1 MVRDR
6 TPATIRMSSI
16 WRMISVPTLR
26 SHALPGLIRCWCL
39 AFLVAACAVPA
50 ALAAAQ
56 VSRELADLSRSLLGD
71 RSPENYRS
79 LEAFAGKASGS
90 ERAFALYSLGMARYA
105 DKRYPDAEQALQAAT
120 GKLGEMD
127 HYAAY
132 YRARCIVLAE
142 DFERSLDPLAA
153 FLRDYPESRFGSAA
167 MRLRVES
174 LLRLRRWAEAR
185 TLVKDGGGPLE
196 EPVRLYLAGR
206 VEHLDGNYSEAVS
219 LYRQAYYRFPFS
231 DQAQA
236 SERQLDSLRARM
248 GAAYPSAPAAWRLDR
263 AEKLRT
269 GRKYADAS
277 AEFGRALAAGLT
289 GTDRDRAIVHRGAA
303 DYSRRSSSAAY
314 AALAKARPKD
324 PALDAERLYL
334 LSALER
340 RKGLVQQMRSSVT
353 KLSERHK
360 ESGWYEESLLTIG
373 NYYYLQ
379 DDRKEYPKWFRRL
392 AEAFPRGERA
402 PYAHW
407 KVCWRAWL
415 DDSAERRK
423 LLSEHVTRFPA
434 SATAS
439 AALYWL
445 ARLND
450 EEGRRKEAQGLYR
463 AIVEAFPH
471 HYYGFLAAREFDLPG
486 ATVPQWVAGALPSP
500 RQLAAE
506 PTVDTRATLD
516 LAGLLASLGFD
527 ADASDELHRASY
539 RANDAHFVGRE
550 LGRLHSRRDEHFLA
564 VRAMKRY
571 AFGYLRFPM
580 EALDEES
587 WRYLFPIGWEDS
599 LRARSKRHGLDPY
612 LVAALIRQESEFN
625 PGARSS
631 AGALGL
637 MQIMPATG
645 RGLFR
650 RLGIPGFSNRKLT
663 VPDVSLRLGTFH
675 LKNVL
680 AEFEGE
686 LEKALAGYNAGERR
700 IPQWMALGPFED
712 AAEFV
717 ETIPFSETRGYVQS
731 IVRNREM
738 YRRIYED

>member
-1 MVRDR
+1 MAL
-6 TPATIRMSSI
+6 TPSALGATKISSE
-16 WRMISVPTLR
+16 LGD
-26 SHALPGLIRCWCL
+26 L
-39 AFLVAACAVPA
+39 
-50 ALAAAQ
+50 
-56 VSRELADLSRSLLGD
+56 SRELLAQRT
-71 RSPENYRS
+71 PERFQS
-79 LEAFAGKASGS
+79 LEAFAGEATGA

-105 DKRYPDAEQALQAAT
+105 DKNYENAEQALSAAA
-120 GKLGEMD
+120 GKLGELD

-142 DFERSLDPLAA
+142 NFERSLEVLET
-153 FLRDYPESRFGSAA
+153 FLRDYPGSRFRSAA

-174 LLRLRRWAEAR
+174 LLRLRRWDEAR
-185 TLVKDGGGPLE
+185 TLVKDEAGPLQ

-206 VEHLDGNYSEAVS
+206 VEHLDGNLREAVS

-231 DQAQA
+231 DQAEA
-236 SERQLDSLRARM
+236 SERQLDSLRSRM
-248 GAAYPSAPAAWRLDR
+248 GEAYPAAPAAWRLDR
-263 AEKLRT
+263 AEKLRA
-269 GRKYADAS
+269 GREYADAS
-277 AEFGRALAAGLT
+277 AEFRRALAAGLT
-289 GTDRDRAIVHRGAA
+289 GTDRDRAIVHCGSA
-303 DYSRRSSSAAY
+303 DYSRRSSTAAY
-314 AALAKARPKD
+314 AALAKARPKT

-340 RKGLVQQMRSSVT
+340 RKGLVQQMHSSAA
-353 KLSERHK
+353 KLAARHK
-360 ESGWYEESLLTIG
+360 GSEWYEETLLTVG

-379 DDRKEYPKWFRRL
+379 DNRKEYPTWFRRL
-392 AEAFPRGERA
+392 AEAFPKGEHA

-415 DDSAERRK
+415 DDSGERRK
-423 LLSEHVTRFPA
+423 LLGEHITRFPA

-439 AALYWL
+439 AAMYWL

-450 EEGRRKEAQGLYR
+450 DEGRRTEAQGLYR

-471 HYYGFLAAREFDLPG
+471 HYYGFLASREFDRPG
-486 ATVPQWVAGALPSP
+486 AKIPPWIANTLPSSRKLDSAP
-500 RQLAAE
+500 AA
-506 PTVDTRATLD
+506 DTRATLD
-516 LAGLLASLGFD
+516 LAALLASLGFD
-527 ADASDELHRASY
+527 AEASEELHRADFRKS
-539 RANDAHFVGRE
+539 DAHFVGRE
-550 LGRLHSRRDEHFLA
+550 LGRLHTRRDEHFLA

-571 AFGYLRFPM
+571 AFGYLRFPI

-625 PGARSS
+625 PSARSR

-637 MQIMPATG
+637 MQVMPATG
-645 RGLFR
+645 RHLFR

-700 IPQWMALGPFED
+700 IPQWMALGPFDD

-731 IVRNREM
+731 IIRNREM
-738 YRRIYED
+738 YQRIYGN

>member
-1 MVRDR
+1 
-6 TPATIRMSSI
+6 MSSI
-16 WRMISVPTLR
+16 RRIDPVLALR
-26 SHALPGLIRCWCL
+26 RAASSGPVASWCL
-39 AFLVAACAVPA
+39 AFLVALSLAPS
-50 ALAAAQ
+50 ALAATKI
-56 VSRELADLSRSLLGD
+56 SSELGDLSRKLLAN
-71 RSPENYRS
+71 RTPERYRS
-79 LEAFAGKASGS
+79 LEAFAGQAAGA

-105 DKRYPDAEQALQAAT
+105 DKRYADAEQALSAAL
-120 GKLGEMD
+120 GKLGEID

-132 YRARCIVLAE
+132 YRVRCIVLVE
-142 DFERSLDPLAA
+142 DFERSLGSLEA
-153 FLRDYPESRFGSAA
+153 FLRDYPGSRFRPAA

-185 TLVKDGGGPLE
+185 TLVQDDGGPLE

-206 VEHLDGNYSEAVS
+206 VEHLDGNLQEAVS
-219 LYRQAYYRFPFS
+219 LYRQAYYRFPSS

-236 SERQLDSLRARM
+236 SERQLDGLRARM
-248 GAAYPSAPAAWRLDR
+248 GEAYPAAPAAWRLDR
-263 AEKLRT
+263 AEKLRA

-277 AEFGRALAAGLT
+277 AEFRRALAAGLT

-303 DYSRRSSSAAY
+303 DYARRSSTAAY

-340 RKGLVQQMRSSVT
+340 RKRLVQQMHSSVA
-353 KLSERHK
+353 KLAVRHK
-360 ESGWYEESLLTIG
+360 GSAWYEEALLTVG

-379 DDRKEYPKWFRRL
+379 DDRKEYPQWFRRL
-392 AEAFPRGERA
+392 AEAFPKGEHA

-415 DDSAERRK
+415 DDSGERRK
-423 LLSEHVTRFPA
+423 LLGEHVTRFPA

-439 AALYWL
+439 AAMYWL

-450 EEGRRKEAQGLYR
+450 EEGRGTEAQGLYR
-463 AIVEAFPH
+463 AIIEAFPH
-471 HYYGFLAAREFDLPG
+471 HYYGFLASRELDIPG
-486 ATVPQWVAGALPSP
+486 AKVPPWVAEALPSARKLDSEP
-500 RQLAAE
+500 SAA
-506 PTVDTRATLD
+506 TRATLE
-516 LAGLLASLGFD
+516 LAGALATLGFD
-527 ADASDELHRASY
+527 TDASEELRRADY
-539 RANDAHFVGRE
+539 RKSDAHFVGRE

-580 EALDEES
+580 ETLDDES

-637 MQIMPATG
+637 MQVMPATG
-645 RGLFR
+645 RHLFR

-663 VPDVSLRLGTFH
+663 IPDVSLRLGTFH

-700 IPQWMALGPFED
+700 IPQWMALGPFDD

-731 IVRNREM
+731 IIRNREM
-738 YRRIYED
+738 YQRIYGN

>member
-1 MVRDR
+1 MSSIRRIDLVLASRRAVAPGSVGFWCLAILVAVTLLPAATAATKISSELGNLSRKLLADR
-6 TPATIRMSSI
+6 TPE
-16 WRMISVPTLR
+16 
-26 SHALPGLIRCWCL
+26 
-39 AFLVAACAVPA
+39 
-50 ALAAAQ
+50 Q
-56 VSRELADLSRSLLGD
+56 
-71 RSPENYRS
+71 YRS
-79 LEAFAGKASGS
+79 VETFAGKATGA

-105 DKRYPDAEQALQAAT
+105 DKNYENAEQALAAAV
-120 GKLGEMD
+120 GKLGELD

-142 DFERSLDPLAA
+142 DFERSLESLET
-153 FLRDYPESRFGSAA
+153 FLRDYPGSRFRSAA

-185 TLVKDGGGPLE
+185 TLVKDEGGPWE

-206 VEHLDGNYSEAVS
+206 VEHLDGNFKEAVS

-231 DQAQA
+231 DQAEA

-248 GAAYPSAPAAWRLDR
+248 GEAYPTAPAAWRLDR
-263 AEKLRT
+263 AEKLRA

-277 AEFGRALAAGLT
+277 AEFRRALAAGLT

-303 DYSRRSSSAAY
+303 DYSRRSSTAAY

-340 RKGLVQQMRSSVT
+340 RKGLVQQMHSSVD
-353 KLSERHK
+353 KLAARHK
-360 ESGWYEESLLTIG
+360 GSEWYEEALLTVG

-379 DDRKEYPKWFRRL
+379 DNRKEYPKWFRRL
-392 AEAFPRGERA
+392 AESFPKGEHA

-415 DDSAERRK
+415 DDSGERRK
-423 LLSEHVTRFPA
+423 LLGEHVTRYPA

-439 AALYWL
+439 AAMYWL

-450 EEGRRKEAQGLYR
+450 QEGRRSEAQGLYR

-471 HYYGFLAAREFDLPG
+471 HYYGFLASREFDRPG
-486 ATVPQWVAGALPSP
+486 AKIPQWIAEVLPSARKLDSAP
-500 RQLAAE
+500 SA
-506 PTVDTRATLD
+506 DTRATMD

-527 ADASDELHRASY
+527 AEASEELRRADY
-539 RANDAHFVGRE
+539 RKRDAHFVGRE
-550 LGRLHSRRDEHFLA
+550 LGRLHTRRDEHFLA

-571 AFGYLRFPM
+571 AFGYLRFPL
-580 EALDEES
+580 ETLDEQS

-625 PGARSS
+625 PSARSS

-637 MQIMPATG
+637 MQVMPATG
-645 RGLFR
+645 RHLFR
-650 RLGIPGFSNRKLT
+650 RLGIPGFSSRKLT
-663 VPDVSLRLGTFH
+663 NPDVSLRLGTFH

-731 IVRNREM
+731 IIRNREM
-738 YRRIYED
+738 YQRIYGN

>member
-1 MVRDR
+1 MPASRPCATPVRVG
-6 TPATIRMSSI
+6 SC
-16 WRMISVPTLR
+16 
-26 SHALPGLIRCWCL
+26 GL
-39 AFLVAACAVPA
+39 AFLAAVTLLPS
-50 ALAAAQ
+50 ALAATKI
-56 VSRELADLSRSLLGD
+56 SSELGDLSRKLLAD
-71 RSPENYRS
+71 RTSAHYQS
-79 LEAFAGKASGS
+79 LEAFAGKAAGA

-105 DKRYPDAEQALQAAT
+105 DKRYADAEQALSAAI
-120 GKLGEMD
+120 GELGEVD

-142 DFERSLDPLAA
+142 DFERSLGSLES
-153 FLRDYPESRFGSAA
+153 FLRDYPRSRFRSAA

-185 TLVKDGGGPLE
+185 TLVKDEGGPLE

-206 VEHLDGNYSEAVS
+206 VEHLDGNLKEAVS

-248 GAAYPSAPAAWRLDR
+248 GEAYPSAPAAWRLDR
-263 AEKLRT
+263 AEKLRA
-269 GRKYADAS
+269 GRRYANAS

-289 GTDRDRAIVHRGAA
+289 GTDRERAIVHRGAA
-303 DYSRRSSSAAY
+303 DYSRRSSTAAY
-314 AALAKARPKD
+314 AALAKARPED
-324 PALDAERLYL
+324 SALDAERLYL

-340 RKGLVQQMRSSVT
+340 RKGLVQQMRSSLA
-353 KLSERHK
+353 KLAERHTGS
-360 ESGWYEESLLTIG
+360 EWYEEALLTVG

-392 AEAFPRGERA
+392 AEAFPRGEHA

-415 DDSAERRK
+415 DDSGERRK
-423 LLSEHVTRFPA
+423 LLGEHVTRFPA

-439 AALYWL
+439 AAMYWL

-450 EEGRRKEAQGLYR
+450 EEGRRTEAQGLYR
-463 AIVEAFPH
+463 AITEAFPH
-471 HYYGFLAAREFDLPG
+471 HYYGFLASSEFDLPN
-486 ATVPQWVAGALPSP
+486 AKVPQWIADVLPSA
-500 RQLAAE
+500 RKLAAAPAAE
-506 PTVDTRATLD
+506 TQTTLD
-516 LAGLLASLGFD
+516 LAALLAALGFD
-527 ADASDELHRASY
+527 ADASEELRRADY
-539 RANDAHFVGRE
+539 RKGDAHFVGRE

-571 AFGYLRFPM
+571 AFGYLRFPI

-637 MQIMPATG
+637 MQVMPATG
-645 RGLFR
+645 RDLFR

-663 VPDVSLRLGTFH
+663 IPDVSLRLGTFH

-700 IPQWMALGPFED
+700 IPQWMALGPFDD

-731 IVRNREM
+731 IIRNREM
-738 YRRIYED
+738 YRRIYEN

>member
-1 MVRDR
+1 MSRAGR
-6 TPATIRMSSI
+6 TVF
-16 WRMISVPTLR
+16 VPTSR
-26 SHALPGLIRCWCL
+26 PAASPGSVGSWCL
-39 AFLVAACAVPA
+39 AFLAAVTLLPS
-50 ALAAAQ
+50 ALAATKI
-56 VSRELADLSRSLLGD
+56 SSELGDLSRKLLAD
-71 RSPENYRS
+71 RTAQRYQS
-79 LEAFAGKASGS
+79 LEAFAGKATGA
-90 ERAFALYSLGMARYA
+90 ERALALYSLGMARYA
-105 DKRYPDAEQALQAAT
+105 DKRYADAEQALSAAV
-120 GKLGEMD
+120 GKVGEID

-142 DFERSLDPLAA
+142 DFERSLDTLEA
-153 FLRDYPESRFGSAA
+153 FLRDYPGSRFRSAA

-185 TLVKDGGGPLE
+185 TLVQDGGGPLE

-206 VEHLDGNYSEAVS
+206 VEHLDGNLQEAVS

-248 GAAYPSAPAAWRLDR
+248 GEAYPSAPAAWRLDR
-263 AEKLRT
+263 AEKLRA
-269 GRKYADAS
+269 GRRYANAS

-303 DYSRRSSSAAY
+303 DYSRRRSSAAY
-314 AALAKARPKD
+314 AALAKARPEE

-334 LSALER
+334 LTALER
-340 RKGLVQQMRSSVT
+340 RKGLVQQMRSSVA
-353 KLSERHK
+353 KLAERHK
-360 ESGWYEESLLTIG
+360 GSEWYEEALLTIG

-379 DDRKEYPKWFRRL
+379 DDREEYPKWFRRL
-392 AEAFPRGERA
+392 AEAFPQGEHA

-415 DDSAERRK
+415 DDSGERRK

-439 AALYWL
+439 AAMYWL

-450 EEGRRKEAQGLYR
+450 EEGRGPEAQGLYR
-463 AIVEAFPH
+463 AITEAFPH
-471 HYYGFLAAREFDLPG
+471 HYYGFLASREFDLPG
-486 ATVPQWVAGALPSP
+486 AQVPQWIAGVLPSA
-500 RQLAAE
+500 RKLDAE
-506 PTVDTRATLD
+506 PAADTQATLD
-516 LAGLLASLGFD
+516 LAALLASLGFD
-527 ADASDELHRASY
+527 ADASDELHRADY
-539 RANDAHFVGRE
+539 RRGDAHFVGRE

-571 AFGYLRFPM
+571 AFGYLRFPI

-625 PGARSS
+625 AGARSS

-637 MQIMPATG
+637 MQVMPATG
-645 RGLFR
+645 RHLFR
-650 RLGIPGFSNRKLT
+650 KLGIPGFSNRKLT
-663 VPDVSLRLGTFH
+663 IPDVSLRLGTFH

-731 IVRNREM
+731 IIRNREM
-738 YRRIYED
+738 YRRIYEN

>member
-1 MVRDR
+1 
-6 TPATIRMSSI
+6 MSKA
-16 WRMISVPTLR
+16 WRIVFVPTSR
-26 SHALPGLIRCWCL
+26 PAVAPGPVGPWCL
-39 AFLVAACAVPA
+39 AFLAAVTLLPS
-50 ALAAAQ
+50 ALAATK
-56 VSRELADLSRSLLGD
+56 VSSELGDLSRKLLAN
-71 RSPENYRS
+71 RTSARYQS
-79 LEAFAGKASGS
+79 LEAFAGKATGA

-105 DKRYPDAEQALQAAT
+105 DKRYENAEQALSAAI
-120 GKLGEMD
+120 GKLGQVD

-142 DFERSLDPLAA
+142 DFERSLDPLEA
-153 FLRDYPESRFGSAA
+153 FLRDYPGSRFRSAA

-185 TLVKDGGGPLE
+185 TLVKDEGGPLE

-206 VEHLDGNYSEAVS
+206 VEHLDGNLKEAVS

-248 GAAYPSAPAAWRLDR
+248 GEAYPSAPAAWRLDR
-263 AEKLRT
+263 AEKLRA
-269 GRKYADAS
+269 GRRHADAS

-289 GTDRDRAIVHRGAA
+289 GIDRDRAIVHRGAA
-303 DYSRRSSSAAY
+303 DYSRRRSTAAY
-314 AALAKARPKD
+314 AALAKARPED
-324 PALDAERLYL
+324 PALDAERLHL

-340 RKGLVQQMRSSVT
+340 RKGLVQQMRSSVA
-353 KLSERHK
+353 KLAERHK
-360 ESGWYEESLLTIG
+360 GSEWYEEALLTIG

-392 AEAFPRGERA
+392 AEAFPIGEHA

-415 DDSAERRK
+415 DDSGERRK
-423 LLSEHVTRFPA
+423 LLTEHVTRFPA

-439 AALYWL
+439 AAMYWL
-445 ARLND
+445 ARLNE
-450 EEGRRKEAQGLYR
+450 EEGRRTEAQGLYR
-463 AIVEAFPH
+463 AITEAFPH
-471 HYYGFLAAREFDLPG
+471 HYYGFLASSEFDLPD
-486 ATVPQWVAGALPSP
+486 AKVPQWIADVLPSA
-500 RQLAAE
+500 RKLAAAPAAE
-506 PTVDTRATLD
+506 TQATLD
-516 LAGLLASLGFD
+516 LAALLAALGFD
-527 ADASDELHRASY
+527 ADASDELRRADY
-539 RANDAHFVGRE
+539 RKGDAHFVGRE

-571 AFGYLRFPM
+571 AFGYLRFPI

-637 MQIMPATG
+637 MQVMPATG
-645 RGLFR
+645 RDLFR

-663 VPDVSLRLGTFH
+663 IPDVSLRLGTFH

-700 IPQWMALGPFED
+700 IPQWMALGPFDD

-731 IVRNREM
+731 IIRNREM
-738 YRRIYED
+738 YRRIYEN

>member
-1 MVRDR
+1 MSRIQRIDFVPALHR
-6 TPATIRMSSI
+6 TASLGPA
-16 WRMISVPTLR
+16 R
-26 SHALPGLIRCWCL
+26 SWCL
-39 AFLVAACAVPA
+39 AFLVAVTLLPS
-50 ALAAAQ
+50 ALGATKI
-56 VSRELADLSRSLLGD
+56 SSELGDLSRDLLAD
-71 RSPENYRS
+71 RTPERYRS
-79 LEAFAGKASGS
+79 LEAFAGKAAGV

-105 DKRYPDAEQALQAAT
+105 DKNYEAAEQALSAAL
-120 GKLGEMD
+120 GKLGEID

-142 DFERSLDPLAA
+142 DFERSLDSLET
-153 FLRDYPESRFGSAA
+153 FLRDYPGSRFRSAA

-174 LLRLRRWAEAR
+174 LLRLRRWDEAR
-185 TLVKDGGGPLE
+185 SLVKDEGGPLE

-206 VEHLDGNYSEAVS
+206 VEHLDGNSRDAVS

-231 DQAQA
+231 DQAEA

-248 GAAYPSAPAAWRLDR
+248 GEAYPAAPAAWRLDR
-263 AEKLRT
+263 AEKLRA

-277 AEFGRALAAGLT
+277 AEFRRALAAGLT

-303 DYSRRSSSAAY
+303 DYSRRSSTAAY

-340 RKGLVQQMRSSVT
+340 RKRLVQQMRSSVD
-353 KLSERHK
+353 KLAARHK
-360 ESGWYEESLLTIG
+360 GSEWYEEALLTVG

-379 DDRKEYPKWFRRL
+379 DNRKEYPKWFGRL
-392 AEAFPRGERA
+392 AEAFPKGEHA

-415 DDSAERRK
+415 DDSGQRRK
-423 LLSEHVTRFPA
+423 LLGEHVTRYPA

-439 AALYWL
+439 AAMYWL

-450 EEGRRKEAQGLYR
+450 EEGRRTEAQGLYR
-463 AIVEAFPH
+463 AIVEVFPH
-471 HYYGFLAAREFDLPG
+471 HYYGFLASREFDRPG
-486 ATVPQWVAGALPSP
+486 AKIPQWIAEVLPSARKLDSAP
-500 RQLAAE
+500 SA
-506 PTVDTRATLD
+506 DTRAMLD

-527 ADASDELHRASY
+527 ADASEELHRADY
-539 RANDAHFVGRE
+539 RKSDAHFVGRE
-550 LGRLHSRRDEHFLA
+550 LGRLHTRRDEHFLA

-571 AFGYLRFPM
+571 AFGYLRFPI
-580 EALDEES
+580 ETLDEES
-587 WRYLFPIGWEDS
+587 WRYLFPIGWEGT

-625 PGARSS
+625 PSARSS

-637 MQIMPATG
+637 MQVMPATG
-645 RGLFR
+645 RLLFR
-650 RLGIPGFSNRKLT
+650 RLEIPGFSNRKLT
-663 VPDVSLRLGTFH
+663 IPDVSLRLGTFH

-700 IPQWMALGPFED
+700 IPQWMALGPFDD

-731 IVRNREM
+731 IIRNREM
-738 YRRIYED
+738 YQRIYGN